1 MLILLL
7 SIMLPEFW
15 LINIEIGETEED
27 TSLVDCVSR
36 NILVVVTD
44 SCRDEKSASNKISF
58 RKGTDSSNQAS
69 SQSTFATREH
79 LRLAFIYS
87 FLIQVSNGPGVI
99 GSGNFDK
106 PQACQVLR
114 TFGTNDSTID

>member
-1 MLILLL
+1 MLIVLL

-44 SCRDEKSASNKISF
+44 SCRNEKSASNKISF
-58 RKGTDSSNQAS
+58 RKVTDSSNQAS
-69 SQSTFATREH
+69 SQSTFATREN
-79 LRLAFIYS
+79 LTLAFIYS
-87 FLIQVSNGPGVI
+87 FLIQVINGPGVI
-99 GSGNFDK
+99 GSGGFNE
-106 PQACQVLR
+106 PQACQVVR
-114 TFGTNDSTID
+114 TFGTNDSTIG